1 MDWKNLENELI
12 NFRKRLHKFPELS
25 GNEKITAGNVID
37 FTRRFHHARII
48 TELGGEGIA
57 VIFKGKEPGKT
68 ILVRC
73 DLDALPIEE
82 ENDFDHISVYPGVS
96 HKCGH
101 DGHMTIVSGLIPI
114 LAEEKVVRGRVV
126 LLFQPAEETG
136 EGAARVL
143 KDPRFAS
150 INPDYVFALHNL
162 PGYASNEIVVKEN
175 VFASASRGLI
185 IRLKG
190 KSSHAAEPEKGI
202 TPTQA
207 VADLIKQL
215 PGLSKVE
222 TSGDFSLVTII
233 HAKIGERAFGTTP
246 GSAVLMATFRSYR
259 DEDMQSMS
267 RNAEK
272 LVKEVASTYNLKCEI
287 EWVEEFAATTNQAE
301 CVDMIREAA
310 VENNLLIHEN
320 EHPFRWSEDFGHFTQ
335 KYKGAMFGI
344 GAGIHHPEL
353 HHPDYDFPDEIILTG
368 VKMFYSIIQKALK

>member
-1 MDWKNLENELI
+1 MDWGKIELELI

-37 FTRRFHHARII
+37 FARRFHHARII

-57 VIFKGKEPGKT
+57 VVFKGKDPGKT
-68 ILVRC
+68 ILIRC
-73 DLDALPIEE
+73 DLDALPILE
-82 ENDFDHISVYPGVS
+82 ENDFDHISVYPGIS

-101 DGHMTIVSGLIPI
+101 DGHMAIVSGLIPM
-114 LAEEKVVRGRVV
+114 LAEEKLTHGKVV
-126 LLFQPAEETG
+126 LLYQPAEETG

-150 INPDYVFALHNL
+150 VNPDYVFALHNL
-162 PGYASNEIVVKEN
+162 PGYARNEIVVKEN

-202 TPTQA
+202 TPSQA
-207 VADLIKQL
+207 VAELIKKL
-215 PGLSKVE
+215 PGLSTLE

-246 GSAVLMATFRSYR
+246 GYAELMATFRSYR

-267 RNAEK
+267 MNAEK
-272 LVKEVASTYNLKCEI
+272 LVKEVVKTHNLKYDI
-287 EWVEEFAATTNQAE
+287 EWVEEFSATINQPQ
-301 CVDMIREAA
+301 CVDIIREAA
-310 VENNLLIHEN
+310 AKNSLKTNEI

-344 GAGIHHPEL
+344 GAGTHHPEL

-368 VKMFYSIIQKALK
+368 VKMFYSIIQKALN